1 MASKPIKLTRFS
13 SSCDNILFD
22 TCAFIHFWIFIAQPR
37 QNTKFWLKVVAGTI
51 TPDMSLAGDI
61 ATGDRHFNRT
71 FNLSRPEG
79 SAQPCPSLLVR
90 VCFLLSFRVYSELE
104 AATALYSIDYS
115 LAKPGFRSAAL
126 CKRCVRISL
135 VEQETID
142 MDITDISPV
151 W

>member
-1 MASKPIKLTRFS
+1 MEENEMESKLIKLTRFS

-22 TCAFIHFWIFIAQPR
+22 TCAFIHFWIFLAWPR
-37 QNTKFWLKVVAGTI
+37 QNAKFWLKVVAGTI

-79 SAQPCPSLLVR
+79 SAQPSPSPLIG
-90 VCFLLSFRVYSELE
+90 VCFFLSFRVYSELE
-104 AATALYSIDYS
+104 AGTALFYG

-126 CKRCVRISL
+126 
-135 VEQETID
+135 
-142 MDITDISPV
+142 
-151 W
+151 